1 MSNIVQFHDHKIQII
16 ERTNQLWLSSGDI
29 ALALG
34 YEKTKSITNLYNNH
48 KEEFDGMTEVIDS
61 VTSNSMSRR
70 QRIFNREGAWLIGMF
85 ARTPKAAEFRRWVL
99 KVLGTVADGQQADKP
114 VIVSEHTRA
123 LPSSKKEI
131 VLSAKAREEIGGI
144 TKAVVGKALE
154 GCKVIEYVNPIK
166 NILSDDLLTENY
178 MTPMEIETHIGHL
191 LTGLW
196 DYKKSSADMF
206 KLYRLLEACKAL
218 ACRYHSYANHLQGG
232 VDFCEY
238 YRGKNTKYFELNTD
252 ALYTTV
258 RGMLD
263 TRIELSAL

>member
-1 MSNIVQFHDHKIQII
+1 MNNIVQFNDHKIELINHNGQAYMTLPQI
-16 ERTNQLWLSSGDI
+16 EG
-29 ALALG
+29 ALG
-34 YEKTKSITNLYNNH
+34 FSNSGKAISNIYNAH
-48 KEEFDGMTEVIDS
+48 KEEFDEE
-61 VTSNSMSRR
+61 MSCLIKQGRTR
-70 QRIFNREGAWLIGMF
+70 VRIFNREGAWLIGMF
-85 ARTPKAAEFRRWVL
+85 ARTPKAAEFRKWVL
-99 KVLGTVADGQQADKP
+99 KVLGAVVDGKVDNKQVVVA
-114 VIVSEHTRA
+114 EHTRA
-123 LPSSKKEI
+123 LPSGKKEI

-154 GCKVIEYVNPIK
+154 GCKVIEYINPLK

-178 MTPMEIETHIGHL
+178 MTPMEIENHIGHL

-196 DYKKSSADMF
+196 DYKKSSADMY

-238 YRGKNTKYFELNTD
+238 YRGKNAKYFELNTD
-252 ALYTTV
+252 ALYATV

-263 TRIELSAL
+263 TKIELSAL

>member
-1 MSNIVQFHDHKIQII
+1 MNNIVQFNDHKIELINHNGQAYMTLPQI
-16 ERTNQLWLSSGDI
+16 EG
-29 ALALG
+29 ALG
-34 YEKTKSITNLYNNH
+34 FSNSGKAISNIYNAH
-48 KEEFDGMTEVIDS
+48 KEEFDEE
-61 VTSNSMSRR
+61 MSCLIKQGRTR
-70 QRIFNREGAWLIGMF
+70 VRIFNREGAWLIGMF

-99 KVLGTVADGQQADKP
+99 KVLGTVADGQSDKP
-114 VIVSEHTRA
+114 VTVSEHTHA
-123 LPSSKKEI
+123 LPSGKKEI
-131 VLSAKAREEIGGI
+131 VLSAKAREEIGGLV
-144 TKAVVGKALE
+144 KKCCAVAVRQELAKV
-154 GCKVIEYVNPIK
+154 KVIEYINPLK

-178 MTPMEIETHIGHL
+178 MTPMEIENHIGHL

-232 VDFCEY
+232 VDFCEH
-238 YRGKNTKYFELNTD
+238 YRGKNAKYFELNTD
-252 ALYTTV
+252 ALYATV